1 MTFAL
6 AHLSDPHLAGWS
18 VDRPAALANKRA
30 TGWLSWRVNRRRI
43 HLARVLELLMAD
55 MADQPIDHIAVTGD
69 LVNISLPQEF
79 ENAARWL
86 SRLGPADKV
95 TVIPGNHDAYVRVP
109 PSNGTGHWRD
119 YMTDLSWERSEPT
132 TATADS
138 FPFVRRIGP
147 LALIGLSSA
156 VPTPPFFASGKVGQA
171 QLSALR
177 DILTRLGAE
186 GVFRAVLIH
195 HPPLYDKGHRRKALT
210 DAREFGEVVR
220 AAGAELVLH
229 GHMHMATLG
238 RIGETPVIGV
248 PSASALRWHRKDAA
262 AYNLY
267 RIQRADDAWKV
278 AVEIRG
284 LGGDQ
289 EHFAASGGFELT
301 IPALRH

>member
-6 AHLSDPHLAGWS
+6 AHLSDPHLSDWS
-18 VDRPAALANKRA
+18 VERPAALANKRV
-30 TGWLSWRVNRRRI
+30 TGWLSWRVNRHRI
-43 HLARVLELLMAD
+43 HLAHVLELLMAD
-55 MADQPIDHIAVTGD
+55 IADQPVDHIAVTGD

-86 SRLGPADKV
+86 GRLGPADKV

-109 PSNGTGHWRD
+109 QSEGMGHWRD
-119 YMTDLSWERSEPT
+119 YMTDLDWDRGEST
-132 TATADS
+132 AATADS

-156 VPTPPFFASGKVGQA
+156 VPTPPFFASGTVGQA
-171 QLSALR
+171 QLVALR

-186 GVFRAVLIH
+186 GAFRVVLIH

-238 RIGETPVIGV
+238 HIGETPVIGV

-267 RIQRADDAWKV
+267 RIQRAEDAWKV
-278 AVEIRG
+278 AVQVRG
-284 LGGDQ
+284 LGSDQ
-289 EHFAASGGFELT
+289 EHFAANGGFELT